1 MGSYIRDFYSPKAT
15 QRPTVGDTKFSVIN
29 QDHMGWLNCDGRGL
43 STATYN
49 ILFQTIGYSFGGS
62 GDTFNLPDARGRI
75 PGAVGNPNVNSL
87 NPTTY
92 ILGDVSGNQLHIL
105 TVPEIPAHNHDYTGG
120 QRDLSGNTSYSL
132 TGVTVNS
139 NTTGITLDLS
149 GAHNHGGSTGAAGY
163 AASSHDVAVSLTTT
177 NTADDTGNHSHSI
190 STDGSH
196 SHNVIDPSHAHGI
209 TDPTHRHM
217 IAPNGGDLPHN
228 NMQPTIFMGNM
239 FIFSGK
245 YGAGYFPYAANTNI
259 F

>member
-1 MGSYIRDFYSPKAT
+1 MGSYFRDFYSPKAT

-43 STATYN
+43 STSTYN
-49 ILFQTIGYSFGGS
+49 ILFQTVGYSFGGS
-62 GDTFNLPDARGRI
+62 GNTFNLPDARGRV
-75 PGAVGNPNVNSL
+75 PGAVGNPDVNTL

-92 ILGDVSGNQLHIL
+92 VLGDVSGNQLHIL

-139 NTTGITLDLS
+139 NTTGITVDLS
-149 GAHNHGGSTGAAGY
+149 GAHNHGGVTGNAAHSGNQGLAAAGGGNY
-163 AASSHDVAVSLTTT
+163 VAEDEGV
-177 NTADDTGNHSHSI
+177 HSHTI
-190 STDGSH
+190 STDGNHTH
-196 SHNVIDPSHAHGI
+196 SITDPSHAHDI

-245 YGAGYFPYAANTNI
+245 YGAGFFPYAANTNI